1 MIVQDDNVTQHD
13 GSGGNGD
20 DDKDAH
26 IASLLHELNEARKQ
40 LEEKASLLQETQ
52 AIVSSLEDKV
62 HHSDLIDAAE
72 DYDEKKVNSDDDDGA
87 EVDRGLSPSQAKH
100 NDDDDDD
107 KHTHHHHHHQMH
119 GIDREL
125 ANSIGRDSIATY
137 EDIVTA
143 QKNLRLRNRSI
154 TSSNV
159 ISSLSATHRS
169 QEEIDAIVNI
179 ARRSNS
185 SEWDAICKELNIMG
199 DGPAI
204 NDHKIMTPF
213 YAPPL
218 QRQRYGD
225 TNILPHVGWG
235 DLFFDL
241 FYVGAAFNL

>member
-13 GSGGNGD
+13 DSGGNGVD
-20 DDKDAH
+20 DNDAY
-26 IASLLHELNEARKQ
+26 IASLLHELNETRKQ
-40 LEEKASLLQETQ
+40 LEEKTSLLHETQ
-52 AIVSSLEDKV
+52 AIVSSLEEKV

-72 DYDEKKVNSDDDDGA
+72 DYDEKKTNSDDDDGA
-87 EVDRGLSPSQAKH
+87 EVERGLSPSQAKQ
-100 NDDDDDD
+100 NGDDDDTI
-107 KHTHHHHHHQMH
+107 HTHHHHMH

-159 ISSLSATHRS
+159 ESSLSATHRS
-169 QEEIDAIVNI
+169 QEEINAIVNI

-199 DGPAI
+199 DGPA
-204 NDHKIMTPF
+204 NDDHKIMTPF

>member
-1 MIVQDDNVTQHD
+1 MIAQDQNVTQHD
-13 GSGGNGD
+13 DSGADGD
-20 DDKDAH
+20 
-26 IASLLHELNEARKQ
+26 
-40 LEEKASLLQETQ
+40 
-52 AIVSSLEDKV
+52 V

-72 DYDEKKVNSDDDDGA
+72 DYDEKKANSDDDDA
-87 EVDRGLSPSQAKH
+87 VEVERGLSPSQAKQ
-100 NDDDDDD
+100 NDDDDDI
-107 KHTHHHHHHQMH
+107 HTHHHQMH

-125 ANSIGRDSIATY
+125 ANSIGPDSIATY

-159 ISSLSATHRS
+159 ESSLSATHRS

-204 NDHKIMTPF
+204 DDHKIMTPF

>member
-1 MIVQDDNVTQHD
+1 MIAQDQIITQHD
-13 GSGGNGD
+13 DSGADGNDNKD
-20 DDKDAH
+20 DH

-40 LEEKASLLQETQ
+40 LEEKTSLLHETQ

-72 DYDEKKVNSDDDDGA
+72 DYDEKKANNDDDDA
-87 EVDRGLSPSQAKH
+87 VEVERGLSPSQAKQ
-100 NDDDDDD
+100 NDDDDDTI
-107 KHTHHHHHHQMH
+107 HTHHHQMH

-125 ANSIGRDSIATY
+125 ANSIGPDSIATY

-143 QKNLRLRNRSI
+143 QKNLRLKNRSI
-154 TSSNV
+154 TSNV

-185 SEWDAICKELNIMG
+185 SEWDAICKDLNIMG

-204 NDHKIMTPF
+204 NDNKIMTPF

>member
-1 MIVQDDNVTQHD
+1 MIVQDENVTPD
-13 GSGGNGD
+13 GND
-20 DDKDAH
+20 NKDGH

-40 LEEKASLLQETQ
+40 LEEKTSLLHETQ

-72 DYDEKKVNSDDDDGA
+72 DYDEKKANSDDSDGA
-87 EVDRGLSPSQAKH
+87 EVDRGLSPSQAKQ
-100 NDDDDDD
+100 NEDDDTI
-107 KHTHHHHHHQMH
+107 HTHHHQMH
-119 GIDREL
+119 CIDREL
-125 ANSIGRDSIATY
+125 ADSIGPDSIATY

-143 QKNLRLRNRSI
+143 QKNLRLKNRSI
-154 TSSNV
+154 TSNV

-185 SEWDAICKELNIMG
+185 SEWDAICKELDIMG
-199 DGPAI
+199 DGLAI
-204 NDHKIMTPF
+204 NDNKIMTPF